1 MSTMEPELSVRPGA
15 KFETMELSN
24 NAHSYYLHSYGIYF
38 HAMVLDSCRLY
49 QECTP
54 DSTALLTLP
63 IDSRTYLIDSQRMI
77 RVLLGGQ
84 EMIE

>member
-1 MSTMEPELSVRPGA
+1 MRILIIYTV
-15 KFETMELSN
+15 
-24 NAHSYYLHSYGIYF
+24 IYF
-38 HAMVLDSCRLY
+38 HAMVLRLA
-49 QECTP
+49 T
-54 DSTALLTLP
+54 DSTRSALLTLP